1 MTMSLTLC
9 APHTNLNCAECA
21 EKISSALNH
30 LAEVPRKLVRV
41 LPYALNRMK
50 QERAKDARRLG
61 KDDFRVICTCQV
73 HARRQ
78 RVWWRRGIR
87 AMQGAST
94 RAKGGVALLVGLPL
108 VFGASWV
115 PLDTVSSY
123 AAVVRNLAPA
133 ATLVRAPR
141 RLASGTRSFPIFTTD
156 RVRRDFLTAQPQPRE
171 LTLEI
176 TKEAFFRAQVPYG
189 AIIYREAR
197 RNNLPPELVA
207 AVVESESDFRPRLQ
221 SNKNAL
227 GLMQI
232 VPETG
237 RLMGAENLFNPE
249 ENIAAGTKYLRY
261 LFDRF
266 GDEKIVI
273 AAYNAGE
280 GNIERF
286 GGVPPFPETINYL
299 QRVAQRRSEYA
310 ERVRGSFAAATH
322 LQKPL
327 VQ

>member
-1 MTMSLTLC
+1 
-9 APHTNLNCAECA
+9 
-21 EKISSALNH
+21 
-30 LAEVPRKLVRV
+30 
-41 LPYALNRMK
+41 
-50 QERAKDARRLG
+50 
-61 KDDFRVICTCQV
+61 
-73 HARRQ
+73 
-78 RVWWRRGIR
+78 
-87 AMQGAST
+87 MQNAST
-94 RAKGGVALLVGLPL
+94 RAKSGVALLVGLPL
-108 VFGASWV
+108 AFGASWV
-115 PLDTVSSY
+115 PMDTVNSY

-133 ATLVRAPR
+133 ATLVHAPR
-141 RLASGTRSFPIFTTD
+141 VLASNARSFHIFTTD

-171 LTLEI
+171 MTLEI

-266 GDEKIVI
+266 GDEKIVL

-286 GGVPPFPETINYL
+286 GGVPPFAETLTYL
-299 QRVAQRRSEYA
+299 ERVAQRRSDYA
-310 ERVRGSFAAATH
+310 ERVRGNFVAASR
-322 LQKPL
+322 LQKSL
-327 VQ
+327 AQ

>member
-1 MTMSLTLC
+1 MTMSLSLC
-9 APHTNLNCAECA
+9 LPHSILDCAECA
-21 EKISSALNH
+21 EKISSTINH
-30 LAEVPRKLVRV
+30 LIEVPGKVVHV

-50 QERAKDARRLG
+50 RDGAKEAWKAG
-61 KDDFRVICTCQV
+61 KTGDYRIVCDCQV
-73 HARRQ
+73 HARKQ
-78 RVWWRRGIR
+78 RAWWRRGLR
-87 AMQGAST
+87 SMQNAST
-94 RAKGGVALLVGLPL
+94 RAKSGVALLVGLPL

-115 PLDTVSSY
+115 PMDAVNSY
-123 AAVVRNLAPA
+123 AAVTRKLTPA
-133 ATLVRAPR
+133 AYRAR
-141 RLASGTRSFPIFTTD
+141 DAAANRSFRIFTTD
-156 RVRRDFLTAQPQPRE
+156 RTRRDFLTPPQEPQT

-176 TKEAFFRAQVPYG
+176 SKEAFFRTHVPYG
-189 AIIYREAR
+189 SIIYREAK

-266 GDEKIVI
+266 REEKLVL

-286 GGVPPFPETINYL
+286 GGVPPFSETLTYIE
-299 QRVAQRRSEYA
+299 RVVQRRNEYA
-310 ERVRGSFAAATH
+310 QRVRGNYIASSR
-322 LQKPL
+322 LQKSIAD
-327 VQ
+327 

>member
-1 MTMSLTLC
+1 MDGM
-9 APHTNLNCAECA
+9 N
-21 EKISSALNH
+21 
-30 LAEVPRKLVRV
+30 
-41 LPYALNRMK
+41 
-50 QERAKDARRLG
+50 
-61 KDDFRVICTCQV
+61 
-73 HARRQ
+73 
-78 RVWWRRGIR
+78 
-87 AMQGAST
+87 
-94 RAKGGVALLVGLPL
+94 
-108 VFGASWV
+108 
-115 PLDTVSSY
+115 SY
-123 AAVVRNLAPA
+123 AAVARNLKPA
-133 ATLVRAPR
+133 ATEARA
-141 RLASGTRSFPIFTTD
+141 LATRSFHIFTTD
-156 RVRRDFLTAQPQPRE
+156 RVRREFLTDQPVAQVM
-171 LTLEI
+171 TLEI

-266 GDEKIVI
+266 GDEKIVL

-286 GGVPPFPETINYL
+286 GGVPPFPETLNYL
-299 QRVAQRRSEYA
+299 QRVAERRTDYA
-310 ERVRGSFAAATH
+310 QRVRGSFAAALH
-322 LQKPL
+322 LQKSL

>member
-1 MTMSLTLC
+1 MTMSLPLC
-9 APHTNLNCAECA
+9 LPHANLNCAECA
-21 EKISSALNH
+21 ERISSAVNH
-30 LAEVPRKLVRV
+30 LVDGPRKLVRV
-41 LPYALNRMK
+41 LPYAINRMK
-50 QERAKDARRLG
+50 RERAKNAWRPG
-61 KDDFRVICTCQV
+61 KEDFRVICTCQV

-87 AMQGAST
+87 AVRSAST
-94 RAKGGVALLVGLPL
+94 RAKSGIALLVGLPL
-108 VFGASWV
+108 AFGASWI
-115 PLDTVSSY
+115 PLDGMNTY
-123 AAVVRNLAPA
+123 AAVARNLTPA
-133 ATLVRAPR
+133 ATEARA
-141 RLASGTRSFPIFTTD
+141 LATRSFHIFTTD
-156 RVRRDFLTAQPQPRE
+156 RVRHDFLTVRPEAQA

-176 TKEAFFRAQVPYG
+176 TKEAFFRAHVPYG

-266 GDEKIVI
+266 GDEKIVL

-286 GGVPPFPETINYL
+286 GGVPPFPETLTYL
-299 QRVAQRRSEYA
+299 QRVADRRSDYA
-310 ERVRGSFAAATH
+310 ERVRGTFAAASR
-322 LQKPL
+322 LQKSL
-327 VQ
+327 AQ

>member
-1 MTMSLTLC
+1 MTMSLSLC
-9 APHTNLNCAECA
+9 LPHSTLNCAECA
-21 EKISSALNH
+21 EKISSAVNH
-30 LAEVPRKLVRV
+30 LVEVPRKLVRV
-41 LPYALNRMK
+41 LPYAVNQMK
-50 QERAKDARRLG
+50 RERAKETGRPC

-73 HARRQ
+73 HARRE
-78 RVWWRRGIR
+78 RSWWRRGIR
-87 AMQGAST
+87 VVRNAST
-94 RAKGGVALLVGLPL
+94 RTRSVALLVGLPL
-108 VFGASWV
+108 VFGAGWV
-115 PLDTVSSY
+115 PLETINNYTSV
-123 AAVVRNLAPA
+123 ARNLTPPVSHVRD
-133 ATLVRAPR
+133 LVTP
-141 RLASGTRSFPIFTTD
+141 TFHIFTTA
-156 RVRRDFLTAQPQPRE
+156 RVRRDFLSARPEAQTM
-171 LTLEI
+171 TLEI
-176 TKEAFFRAQVPYG
+176 TKEAFFRAHVPYG

-266 GDEKIVI
+266 GDEKLVL

-286 GGVPPFPETINYL
+286 GGVPPFPETLTYL
-299 QRVAQRRSEYA
+299 ERVAQRRTEYA
-310 ERVRGSFAAATH
+310 QRVRGNFLASSKMNTAVA
-322 LQKPL
+322 Q
-327 VQ
+327 